1 MDSEEGVPQ
10 GATASP
16 LLANVYLHYSLDL
29 WVNQWRKRHARGD
42 MVVVRFADDSV
53 LGFQHKSDAERF
65 LADMRERLQ
74 GFSLSLHPDKTRLIE
89 FGRFAASSRERQGL
103 GKPETFTFLGFTFIC
118 GEARDGRFFVQRS
131 TRRDRMQA
139 TLKRVKEELRRRRHE
154 ATSQQGRTVWIG
166 GLGNWRR
173 SSGKRRT
180 SRKRSGGCISRSR
193 MASSDHLALRLS
205 VTVWR

>member
-1 MDSEEGVPQ
+1 
-10 GATASP
+10 
-16 LLANVYLHYSLDL
+16 
-29 WVNQWRKRHARGD
+29 

-53 LGFQHKSDAERF
+53 LGFQHKCDAERF

-89 FGRFAASSRERQGL
+89 FGRFAANSRERQGL

-154 ATSQQGRTVWIG
+154 ATSQQGRWLAG
-166 GLGNWRR
+166 RSGLLRLP
-173 SSGKRRT
+173 RRT
-180 SRKRSGGCISRSR
+180 WQWAGDGSFSISCLQSLVERACTSQPTR
-193 MASSDHLALRLS
+193 QHDMGTDATALLS
-205 VTVWR
+205 VAAATAYPTSLAARTL